1 MFNLP
6 LETALLMLPW
16 PLIWVS
22 LALFMYFKMRR
33 DEDTAKKE
41 CE

>member
-16 PLIWVS
+16 PIIWIT
-22 LALFMYFKMRR
+22 LAIVMFFKMRR
-33 DEDTAKKE
+33 DEE
-41 CE
+41 MENE